1 MNQKLLNAFH
11 FSYIR
16 GKVRATHRNLSYI
29 TNLTQALVSVGYQ
42 LIGVPFSNNY
52 SLQGALSNGSYT
64 YIQIFDLN
72 YLSSSLTAGSMLED
86 ANPIVYVDESSSA
99 PVGTI

>member
-1 MNQKLLNAFH
+1 MNAFQ
-11 FSYIR
+11 FSYVR

-42 LIGVPFSNNY
+42 LIGVPFSNNF
-52 SLQGALSNGSYT
+52 SLQGALSNGNYT

-72 YLSSSLTAGSMLED
+72 YLSSSLTGGSMLED
-86 ANPIVYVDESSSA
+86 ADPIVYVDSSPTA
-99 PVGTI
+99 IVGGS